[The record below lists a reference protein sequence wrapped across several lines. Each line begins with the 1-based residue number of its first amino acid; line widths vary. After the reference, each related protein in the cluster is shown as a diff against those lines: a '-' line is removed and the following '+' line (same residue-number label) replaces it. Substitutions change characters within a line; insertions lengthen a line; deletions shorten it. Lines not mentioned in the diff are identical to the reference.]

1 MKKEQILGAIYNLGL
16 FDSRM
21 ECIDLVM
28 RGTKNPVQTTILKA
42 LQRDRRRIAMMI
54 AGDNKDLRGLVD
66 SYTVASGESKT

>member
-1 MKKEQILGAIYNLGL
+1 MKKEQILEAIYNLGL

-28 RGTKNPVQTTILKA
+28 KGTRNPMQTATLKA

-54 AGDNKDLRGLVD
+54 AGGDKDLRALVD
-66 SYTVASGESKT
+66 CYTMASGESKA